1 MMEQEIHAQA
11 EAAKAASYRL
21 AVLRTDERNAAL
33 SAMADAL
40 ISHTD
45 EILHENAADVEE
57 ASHAGTRASYLDRL
71 RLDEERV
78 AGMAEGLRLT
88 AALLWVVI
96 FFAATLQG
104 ERLFAEE
111 AAAGT
116 LLFLRIYVP
125 AQAVLF
131 GKMAAH
137 FVTLLV
143 LTVIVLPL
151 ILILMDAP
159 FVLDAMLGA
168 VLFLGLWG
176 MAAADTLLAAVAAN
190 ASVRGGL
197 IPVLLLPSMLPILLP
212 AIALTAG
219 EGEPA
224 LLGGMLIYD
233 MALTVGASM
242 LFDSLWIE
250 S

>member
-1 MMEQEIHAQA
+1 MRVSSF
-11 EAAKAASYRL
+11 EAAHRL
-21 AVLRTDERNAAL
+21 AYKELLDGVRHRAGYVTMGMFAL
-33 SAMADAL
+33 TVIAFMSMSLAGSMAD
-40 ISHTD
+40 
-45 EILHENAADVEE
+45 
-57 ASHAGTRASYLDRL
+57 G
-71 RLDEERV
+71 
-78 AGMAEGLRLT
+78 RLT

>member
-1 MMEQEIHAQA
+1 MRVSNF
-11 EAAKAASYRL
+11 EAAR
-21 AVLRTDERNAAL
+21 
-33 SAMADAL
+33 
-40 ISHTD
+40 
-45 EILHENAADVEE
+45 
-57 ASHAGTRASYLDRL
+57 
-71 RLDEERV
+71 RV
-78 AGMAEGLRLT
+78 AYKELLDGVRHRAGYVTMGMFALTVIAFLSMSLAGGMSDARLT
-88 AALLWVVI
+88 AALLWVVV

-137 FVTLLV
+137 FVTLLI
-143 LTVIVLPL
+143 LTAIVLPL
-151 ILILMDAP
+151 ILILMNAP
-159 FVLDAMLGA
+159 FVLDVVFLTAL
-168 VLFLGLWG
+168 VLGLWG
-176 MAAADTLLAAVAAN
+176 MAAADTLLAAVAAG

-197 IPVLLLPSMLPILLP
+197 VPVLLLPSMLPILLP

-219 EGEPA
+219 EGEPS

>member
-1 MMEQEIHAQA
+1 MR
-11 EAAKAASYRL
+11 ASILRVTLNVARKELLDGIRLRAGYVTMGMFALTVIAFLSMSLAWGTMDVRL
-21 AVLRTDERNAAL
+21 A
-33 SAMADAL
+33 S
-40 ISHTD
+40 
-45 EILHENAADVEE
+45 
-57 ASHAGTRASYLDRL
+57 
-71 RLDEERV
+71 
-78 AGMAEGLRLT
+78 
-88 AALLWVVI
+88 ALLWIVI

-116 LLFLRIYVP
+116 LPFLWIYVP

-137 FVTLLV
+137 FVTLVV
-143 LTVIVLPL
+143 LAASVLPL
-151 ILILMDAP
+151 VIILMDAP
-159 FVLDAMLGA
+159 LVLNGCFVGT
-168 VLFLGLWG
+168 LFLGLWG

-197 IPVLLLPSMLPILLP
+197 VPVLLLPSMLPILLP
-212 AIALTAG
+212 AISLSAG
-219 EGEPA
+219 GGEPT
-224 LLGGMLIYD
+224 LLGGILIYD

>member
-1 MMEQEIHAQA
+1 MRVSNF
-11 EAAKAASYRL
+11 EAAR
-21 AVLRTDERNAAL
+21 
-33 SAMADAL
+33 
-40 ISHTD
+40 
-45 EILHENAADVEE
+45 
-57 ASHAGTRASYLDRL
+57 
-71 RLDEERV
+71 RV
-78 AGMAEGLRLT
+78 AYKELLDGVRHRAGYVTMGMFALTVIAFLSMSLAGGMSDARLT
-88 AALLWVVI
+88 AALLWAVV

-137 FVTLLV
+137 FVTLLI
-143 LTVIVLPL
+143 LAVIALPL
-151 ILILMDAP
+151 ILILMNAP
-159 FVLDAMLGA
+159 FVFDVVFLTAL
-168 VLFLGLWG
+168 VLGLWG
-176 MAAADTLLAAVAAN
+176 MAAADTLLAAVAAG

-197 IPVLLLPSMLPILLP
+197 VPVLLLPSMLPILLP

-219 EGEPA
+219 EGEPS

>member
-1 MMEQEIHAQA
+1 MR
-11 EAAKAASYRL
+11 ASILRVTLNVARKELLDGIRLRAGYVTMGMFALTVIAFLSMSLAWGTMDVRL
-21 AVLRTDERNAAL
+21 A
-33 SAMADAL
+33 S
-40 ISHTD
+40 
-45 EILHENAADVEE
+45 
-57 ASHAGTRASYLDRL
+57 
-71 RLDEERV
+71 
-78 AGMAEGLRLT
+78 
-88 AALLWVVI
+88 ALLWIVI

-116 LLFLRIYVP
+116 LPFLWIYVP

-137 FVTLLV
+137 FITLVV
-143 LTVIVLPL
+143 LAASVLPL
-151 ILILMDAP
+151 VIILMDAP
-159 FVLDAMLGA
+159 LVLNGCFVGT
-168 VLFLGLWG
+168 LFLGLWG
-176 MAAADTLLAAVAAN
+176 MAAADTLLAAVATN

-197 IPVLLLPSMLPILLP
+197 VPVLLLPSMLPILLP
-212 AIALTAG
+212 AISLSAG
-219 EGEPA
+219 GGEPA

>member
-1 MMEQEIHAQA
+1 MR
-11 EAAKAASYRL
+11 ASILRVTLNVARKELLDGIRLRAGYVTMGMFALTVIAFLSMSLAWGTMDVRL
-21 AVLRTDERNAAL
+21 A
-33 SAMADAL
+33 S
-40 ISHTD
+40 
-45 EILHENAADVEE
+45 
-57 ASHAGTRASYLDRL
+57 
-71 RLDEERV
+71 
-78 AGMAEGLRLT
+78 
-88 AALLWVVI
+88 ALLWIVI

-116 LLFLRIYVP
+116 LPFLWIYVP

-137 FVTLLV
+137 FITLVV
-143 LTVIVLPL
+143 LAAIVLPL
-151 ILILMDAP
+151 VIILMDAP
-159 FVLDAMLGA
+159 LVLNGCFVGT
-168 VLFLGLWG
+168 LFLGLWG

-197 IPVLLLPSMLPILLP
+197 VPVLLLPSMLPILLP
-212 AIALTAG
+212 AISLSAG
-219 EGEPA
+219 GGEPA

>member
-1 MMEQEIHAQA
+1 MHASIFHATCQVA
-11 EAAKAASYRL
+11 YKELLDGIRHRARYVTMGMFALTVIAFISMSL
-21 AVLRTDERNAAL
+21 AG
-33 SAMADAL
+33 SMAD
-40 ISHTD
+40 
-45 EILHENAADVEE
+45 
-57 ASHAGTRASYLDRL
+57 G
-71 RLDEERV
+71 
-78 AGMAEGLRLT
+78 RLT

>member
-1 MMEQEIHAQA
+1 MR
-11 EAAKAASYRL
+11 ASILRVTLNVARKELLDGIRLRAGYATMGMFALTVIAFLSMSLAWGTMDVRL
-21 AVLRTDERNAAL
+21 A
-33 SAMADAL
+33 S
-40 ISHTD
+40 
-45 EILHENAADVEE
+45 
-57 ASHAGTRASYLDRL
+57 
-71 RLDEERV
+71 
-78 AGMAEGLRLT
+78 
-88 AALLWVVI
+88 ALLWIVI

-116 LLFLRIYVP
+116 LPFLWIYVP

-137 FVTLLV
+137 FITLVV
-143 LTVIVLPL
+143 LAAIVLPL
-151 ILILMDAP
+151 VIILMDAP
-159 FVLDAMLGA
+159 LVLNGCFVGT
-168 VLFLGLWG
+168 LFLGLWG

-197 IPVLLLPSMLPILLP
+197 VPVLLLPSMLPILLP
-212 AIALTAG
+212 AISLSAG
-219 EGEPA
+219 GGEPA

-233 MALTVGASM
+233 MALTVGASI

>member
-1 MMEQEIHAQA
+1 MR
-11 EAAKAASYRL
+11 ASILRVTLNVARKERLDGIRLRAGYVTMGMFALTVIAFLSMSLAWGTMDVRL
-21 AVLRTDERNAAL
+21 A
-33 SAMADAL
+33 S
-40 ISHTD
+40 
-45 EILHENAADVEE
+45 
-57 ASHAGTRASYLDRL
+57 
-71 RLDEERV
+71 
-78 AGMAEGLRLT
+78 
-88 AALLWVVI
+88 ALLWIVI

-116 LLFLRIYVP
+116 LPFLWIYVP

-137 FVTLLV
+137 FITLVV
-143 LTVIVLPL
+143 LAAIVLPL
-151 ILILMDAP
+151 VIILMDAP
-159 FVLDAMLGA
+159 LVLNGCFVGT
-168 VLFLGLWG
+168 LFLGLWG

-197 IPVLLLPSMLPILLP
+197 VPVLLLPSMLPILLP
-212 AIALTAG
+212 AISLSAG
-219 EGEPA
+219 GGEPA

>member
-1 MMEQEIHAQA
+1 MRVSNF
-11 EAAKAASYRL
+11 EAAR
-21 AVLRTDERNAAL
+21 
-33 SAMADAL
+33 
-40 ISHTD
+40 
-45 EILHENAADVEE
+45 
-57 ASHAGTRASYLDRL
+57 
-71 RLDEERV
+71 RV
-78 AGMAEGLRLT
+78 AYKELLDGVRHRAGYVTMGMFALTVIAFLSMSLAGGMSDARLT
-88 AALLWVVI
+88 AALLWIVV

-137 FVTLLV
+137 FVTLLI
-143 LTVIVLPL
+143 LAAMVLPL
-151 ILILMDAP
+151 ILILMNAP
-159 FVLDAMLGA
+159 FVLDVVFLTALI
-168 VLFLGLWG
+168 LGLWG
-176 MAAADTLLAAVAAN
+176 MAAADTLLAAVAAG

-197 IPVLLLPSMLPILLP
+197 VPVLLLPSMLPILLP

-219 EGEPA
+219 EGESS

>member
-1 MMEQEIHAQA
+1 M
-11 EAAKAASYRL
+11 
-21 AVLRTDERNAAL
+21 
-33 SAMADAL
+33 
-40 ISHTD
+40 
-45 EILHENAADVEE
+45 
-57 ASHAGTRASYLDRL
+57 RASSFDAAC
-71 RLDEERV
+71 RV
-78 AGMAEGLRLT
+78 AYKELLDGVRHRAGYVTMGMFALTVIAFMSMSLAGGLTDARLT
-88 AALLWVVI
+88 AALLWIVI

-137 FVTLLV
+137 LITLVVLAAIVVPLALV
-143 LTVIVLPL
+143 
-151 ILILMDAP
+151 LMDAP
-159 FVLDAMLGA
+159 FVLNA
-168 VLFLGLWG
+168 VFVGTLFLGLWG

-197 IPVLLLPSMLPILLP
+197 VPILLLPSMLPILLP

-219 EGEPA
+219 EGEQV
-224 LLGGMLIYD
+224 LLGGMAIYD

>member
-1 MMEQEIHAQA
+1 MRVSNF
-11 EAAKAASYRL
+11 EAAR
-21 AVLRTDERNAAL
+21 
-33 SAMADAL
+33 
-40 ISHTD
+40 
-45 EILHENAADVEE
+45 
-57 ASHAGTRASYLDRL
+57 
-71 RLDEERV
+71 RV
-78 AGMAEGLRLT
+78 AYKELLDGVRHRAGYVTMGMFALTVIAFLSMSLAGGMSDARLT
-88 AALLWVVI
+88 AALLWVVV

-137 FVTLLV
+137 FVTLLI
-143 LTVIVLPL
+143 LAAIVLPL
-151 ILILMDAP
+151 ILILMNAP
-159 FVLDAMLGA
+159 FVLDVVFLTALI
-168 VLFLGLWG
+168 LGLWG
-176 MAAADTLLAAVAAN
+176 MAAADTLLAAVAAG

-197 IPVLLLPSMLPILLP
+197 VPVLLLPSMLPILLP

-219 EGEPA
+219 EGESS

>member
-1 MMEQEIHAQA
+1 MR
-11 EAAKAASYRL
+11 ASILRVTLNVARKELLDGIRLRAGYVTMGMFALTVIAFLSMSLAWGTMDVRL
-21 AVLRTDERNAAL
+21 A
-33 SAMADAL
+33 S
-40 ISHTD
+40 
-45 EILHENAADVEE
+45 
-57 ASHAGTRASYLDRL
+57 
-71 RLDEERV
+71 
-78 AGMAEGLRLT
+78 
-88 AALLWVVI
+88 ALLWIVI

-116 LLFLRIYVP
+116 LPFLWIYVP

-137 FVTLLV
+137 FITLVV
-143 LTVIVLPL
+143 LSTFVLPL
-151 ILILMDAP
+151 VIILMDAP
-159 FVLDAMLGA
+159 LVLNACFVGT
-168 VLFLGLWG
+168 LFLGLWG

-197 IPVLLLPSMLPILLP
+197 VPVLLLPSMLPILLP
-212 AIALTAG
+212 AISLSAG
-219 EGEPA
+219 GGEPA

>member
-1 MMEQEIHAQA
+1 MHASIFHATCQVA
-11 EAAKAASYRL
+11 YKELLDGIRHRAGYVTMGMFALTVIAFISMSL
-21 AVLRTDERNAAL
+21 AG
-33 SAMADAL
+33 SMAD
-40 ISHTD
+40 
-45 EILHENAADVEE
+45 
-57 ASHAGTRASYLDRL
+57 G
-71 RLDEERV
+71 
-78 AGMAEGLRLT
+78 RLT

-151 ILILMDAP
+151 ILILMDGAFCPRCDARSSPLFRPLGHGSGGHLARGGCCKCERARGTYTCPAAP
-159 FVLDAMLGA
+159 VY
-168 VLFLGLWG
+168 
-176 MAAADTLLAAVAAN
+176 AADSPARDCTDC
-190 ASVRGGL
+190 RGR
-197 IPVLLLPSMLPILLP
+197 
-212 AIALTAG
+212 
-219 EGEPA
+219 
-224 LLGGMLIYD
+224 
-233 MALTVGASM
+233 GACAPRRHAD
-242 LFDSLWIE
+242 L
-250 S
+250 

>member
-1 MMEQEIHAQA
+1 MRVSSC
-11 EAAKAASYRL
+11 EAVRSVAYKELLDGGRYRAGYVTMGMFALTVIAFVSMSLAGGMTDARL
-21 AVLRTDERNAAL
+21 A
-33 SAMADAL
+33 
-40 ISHTD
+40 
-45 EILHENAADVEE
+45 
-57 ASHAGTRASYLDRL
+57 
-71 RLDEERV
+71 
-78 AGMAEGLRLT
+78 
-88 AALLWVVI
+88 AALLWMVI

-111 AAAGT
+111 AAAGS

-137 FVTLLV
+137 FITLLV
-143 LTVIVLPL
+143 LGAIVVPLVIL
-151 ILILMDAP
+151 LMNVP
-159 FVLDAMLGA
+159 FVLDTVFAA
-168 VLFLGLWG
+168 AIFLGLWG

-197 IPVLLLPSMLPILLP
+197 VPVLLLPSMLPILLP

-219 EGEPA
+219 EGEQV

>member
-1 MMEQEIHAQA
+1 M
-11 EAAKAASYRL
+11 
-21 AVLRTDERNAAL
+21 
-33 SAMADAL
+33 
-40 ISHTD
+40 
-45 EILHENAADVEE
+45 
-57 ASHAGTRASYLDRL
+57 RASILRATLNVVRKELLDGIRL
-71 RLDEERV
+71 R
-78 AGMAEGLRLT
+78 AGYVTMGMFALTVIAFMSMSLAGGLTDVRLT
-88 AALLWVVI
+88 AALLWIVI

-137 FVTLLV
+137 LITLVVLVVIVVPLV
-143 LTVIVLPL
+143 LV
-151 ILILMDAP
+151 LMDAP
-159 FVLDAMLGA
+159 FVPDAVFIA
-168 VLFLGLWG
+168 ALFLGLWG

-197 IPVLLLPSMLPILLP
+197 VPILLLPSMLPILLP

>member
-1 MMEQEIHAQA
+1 MRVSSF
-11 EAAKAASYRL
+11 EAARRL
-21 AVLRTDERNAAL
+21 AYKELLDGVRHRAGYVTMGMFAL
-33 SAMADAL
+33 TVIAFMSMSLAGSMAD
-40 ISHTD
+40 
-45 EILHENAADVEE
+45 
-57 ASHAGTRASYLDRL
+57 G
-71 RLDEERV
+71 
-78 AGMAEGLRLT
+78 RLT

-168 VLFLGLWG
+168 VNLT
-176 MAAADTLLAAVAAN
+176 DRK
-190 ASVRGGL
+190 SV
-197 IPVLLLPSMLPILLP
+197 V
-212 AIALTAG
+212 
-219 EGEPA
+219 
-224 LLGGMLIYD
+224 
-233 MALTVGASM
+233 
-242 LFDSLWIE
+242 
-250 S
+250 

>member
-1 MMEQEIHAQA
+1 MRVSNF
-11 EAAKAASYRL
+11 EAAR
-21 AVLRTDERNAAL
+21 
-33 SAMADAL
+33 
-40 ISHTD
+40 
-45 EILHENAADVEE
+45 
-57 ASHAGTRASYLDRL
+57 
-71 RLDEERV
+71 RV
-78 AGMAEGLRLT
+78 AHKELLDGIRHRAGYVTMGMFALTVIAFMSMSLAGASADMRLT
-88 AALLWVVI
+88 AALLWIVL

-111 AAAGT
+111 AAAGS
-116 LLFLRIYVP
+116 LMFLRIYVP

-131 GKMAAH
+131 GKMVAH
-137 FVTLLV
+137 FVTLLI
-143 LTVIVLPL
+143 LAAIVLPL
-151 ILILMDAP
+151 VLVLMDAP
-159 FVLDAMLGA
+159 FVLDAVFVGT
-168 VLFLGLWG
+168 LFLGLWG

-197 IPVLLLPSMLPILLP
+197 VPVLLLPSMLPILLP

-219 EGEPA
+219 EGEQV
-224 LLGGMLIYD
+224 LLGGMAIYD

>member
-1 MMEQEIHAQA
+1 MRVSNF
-11 EAAKAASYRL
+11 EAAR
-21 AVLRTDERNAAL
+21 
-33 SAMADAL
+33 
-40 ISHTD
+40 
-45 EILHENAADVEE
+45 
-57 ASHAGTRASYLDRL
+57 
-71 RLDEERV
+71 RV
-78 AGMAEGLRLT
+78 AYKELLDGIRHRAGYVTMGMFALTVIAFMSMSLAGGLTDARLT
-88 AALLWVVI
+88 AALLWIVI

-137 FVTLLV
+137 LITLVVLAAVVVPLV
-143 LTVIVLPL
+143 LV
-151 ILILMDAP
+151 LMDAP
-159 FVLDAMLGA
+159 FVPNA
-168 VLFLGLWG
+168 VFFATLFLGLWG

-197 IPVLLLPSMLPILLP
+197 VPILLLPSMLPILLP

-219 EGEPA
+219 EGESI
-224 LLGGMLIYD
+224 LLGGMMIYD

>member
-1 MMEQEIHAQA
+1 MRVSILRATLNVARKELLDGIRLRAGYVTMGMFALTVIAFLSMSLA
-11 EAAKAASYRL
+11 WGTMDVRL
-21 AVLRTDERNAAL
+21 A
-33 SAMADAL
+33 S
-40 ISHTD
+40 
-45 EILHENAADVEE
+45 
-57 ASHAGTRASYLDRL
+57 
-71 RLDEERV
+71 
-78 AGMAEGLRLT
+78 
-88 AALLWVVI
+88 ALLWIVI

-116 LLFLRIYVP
+116 LLFLWIYVP

-137 FVTLLV
+137 LITLVV
-143 LTVIVLPL
+143 LAALVLPL
-151 ILILMDAP
+151 VIILMDAP
-159 FVLDAMLGA
+159 LVLNACFVGT
-168 VLFLGLWG
+168 LFLGLWG

-197 IPVLLLPSMLPILLP
+197 VPVLLLPSMLPILLP
-212 AIALTAG
+212 AISLSAG
-219 EGEPA
+219 EGEPV

-233 MALTVGASM
+233 MALMVGASM

>member
-1 MMEQEIHAQA
+1 MYASIFHATCQVA
-11 EAAKAASYRL
+11 YKELLDGIRHRAGYVTMGMFALTVIAFMSMSL
-21 AVLRTDERNAAL
+21 AG
-33 SAMADAL
+33 SMAD
-40 ISHTD
+40 
-45 EILHENAADVEE
+45 
-57 ASHAGTRASYLDRL
+57 G
-71 RLDEERV
+71 
-78 AGMAEGLRLT
+78 RLT

-143 LTVIVLPL
+143 LTVIVLLL

-176 MAAADTLLAAVAAN
+176 MAAANTLLAAVAAN

>member
-1 MMEQEIHAQA
+1 MRVSNF
-11 EAAKAASYRL
+11 EAAR
-21 AVLRTDERNAAL
+21 
-33 SAMADAL
+33 
-40 ISHTD
+40 
-45 EILHENAADVEE
+45 
-57 ASHAGTRASYLDRL
+57 
-71 RLDEERV
+71 RV
-78 AGMAEGLRLT
+78 AYKELLDGVRHRAGYVTMGMFALTVIAFLSMSLAGGMSDARLT
-88 AALLWVVI
+88 AAFLWIVV

-137 FVTLLV
+137 FVTLLI
-143 LTVIVLPL
+143 LAAIVLPL
-151 ILILMDAP
+151 ILILMNAP
-159 FVLDAMLGA
+159 FVLDVVFLTAL
-168 VLFLGLWG
+168 VLGLWG
-176 MAAADTLLAAVAAN
+176 MAAADTLLAAVAAG

-197 IPVLLLPSMLPILLP
+197 VPVLLLPSMLPILLP

-219 EGEPA
+219 EGEPS

-233 MALTVGASM
+233 MALTVGASR

>member
-1 MMEQEIHAQA
+1 MR
-11 EAAKAASYRL
+11 ASILRVTLNVARKELLDGIRLRAGYVTMGMFALTVIAFLSMSLAWGTMDVRL
-21 AVLRTDERNAAL
+21 A
-33 SAMADAL
+33 S
-40 ISHTD
+40 
-45 EILHENAADVEE
+45 
-57 ASHAGTRASYLDRL
+57 
-71 RLDEERV
+71 
-78 AGMAEGLRLT
+78 
-88 AALLWVVI
+88 ALLWIVI

-116 LLFLRIYVP
+116 LLFLWIYVP

-137 FVTLLV
+137 FITLVV
-143 LTVIVLPL
+143 LAAIVLPL
-151 ILILMDAP
+151 VIILMDAP
-159 FVLDAMLGA
+159 LVLNGCFVGT
-168 VLFLGLWG
+168 LFLGLWG

-197 IPVLLLPSMLPILLP
+197 VPVLLLPSMLPILLP
-212 AIALTAG
+212 AISLSAG
-219 EGEPA
+219 GGEPA

-233 MALTVGASM
+233 MALTVGASI

>member
-1 MMEQEIHAQA
+1 MHALIFH
-11 EAAKAASYRL
+11 AARQVAYKELLDGIRHRAGYVTMGMFALTVIAFISMSL
-21 AVLRTDERNAAL
+21 AG
-33 SAMADAL
+33 SMAD
-40 ISHTD
+40 
-45 EILHENAADVEE
+45 
-57 ASHAGTRASYLDRL
+57 G
-71 RLDEERV
+71 
-78 AGMAEGLRLT
+78 RLT

-168 VLFLGLWG
+168 VFFLGLWG

>member
-1 MMEQEIHAQA
+1 MRVSNF
-11 EAAKAASYRL
+11 EAAR
-21 AVLRTDERNAAL
+21 
-33 SAMADAL
+33 
-40 ISHTD
+40 
-45 EILHENAADVEE
+45 
-57 ASHAGTRASYLDRL
+57 
-71 RLDEERV
+71 RV
-78 AGMAEGLRLT
+78 AYKELLDGVRHRAGYVTMGMFALTVIAFLSMSLAGGMYDARLT
-88 AALLWVVI
+88 AALLWVVV

-137 FVTLLV
+137 FVTLLI
-143 LTVIVLPL
+143 LAAIVLPL
-151 ILILMDAP
+151 ILILMNAP
-159 FVLDAMLGA
+159 FVLDVVFLTAL
-168 VLFLGLWG
+168 VLGLWG
-176 MAAADTLLAAVAAN
+176 MAAADTLLAAVAAG

-197 IPVLLLPSMLPILLP
+197 VPVLLLPSMLPILLP
-212 AIALTAG
+212 AISLSAG
-219 EGEPA
+219 GGEPA

>member
-1 MMEQEIHAQA
+1 MR
-11 EAAKAASYRL
+11 ASILRVTLNVARKELLDGIRLRAGYATMGMFALTVIAFLSMSLAWGTMDVRL
-21 AVLRTDERNAAL
+21 A
-33 SAMADAL
+33 S
-40 ISHTD
+40 
-45 EILHENAADVEE
+45 
-57 ASHAGTRASYLDRL
+57 
-71 RLDEERV
+71 
-78 AGMAEGLRLT
+78 
-88 AALLWVVI
+88 ALLWIVI

-116 LLFLRIYVP
+116 LPFLWIYVP

-137 FVTLLV
+137 FITLVV
-143 LTVIVLPL
+143 LAAIVLPL
-151 ILILMDAP
+151 VIILMDAP
-159 FVLDAMLGA
+159 LVLNGCFVGT
-168 VLFLGLWG
+168 LFLGLWG

-197 IPVLLLPSMLPILLP
+197 VPVLLLPSMLPILLP
-212 AIALTAG
+212 AISLSAG
-219 EGEPA
+219 GGEPA

>member
-1 MMEQEIHAQA
+1 MRVSI
-11 EAAKAASYRL
+11 
-21 AVLRTDERNAAL
+21 LRATLNVACKEL
-33 SAMADAL
+33 
-40 ISHTD
+40 
-45 EILHENAADVEE
+45 
-57 ASHAGTRASYLDRL
+57 LDGIRL
-71 RLDEERV
+71 R
-78 AGMAEGLRLT
+78 AGYVTMGMFALTVIAFMSMSLAGGLTDVRLT
-88 AALLWVVI
+88 AALLWMVI

-111 AAAGT
+111 ASAGT

-131 GKMAAH
+131 GKMVAH
-137 FVTLLV
+137 FITLLV
-143 LTVIVLPL
+143 LAAFVLPL
-151 ILILMDAP
+151 VVILMDAP
-159 FVLDAMLGA
+159 LVLNGCLAGTLC
-168 VLFLGLWG
+168 LGLWG

-197 IPVLLLPSMLPILLP
+197 VPVLLLPSMLPILLP
-212 AIALTAG
+212 AISLSAG
-219 EGEPA
+219 GGDPA

>member
-1 MMEQEIHAQA
+1 MHASIFHATCQVA
-11 EAAKAASYRL
+11 YKELLDGIRHRAGYVTMGMFALTVIAFISMSL
-21 AVLRTDERNAAL
+21 AG
-33 SAMADAL
+33 SMAD
-40 ISHTD
+40 
-45 EILHENAADVEE
+45 
-57 ASHAGTRASYLDRL
+57 G
-71 RLDEERV
+71 
-78 AGMAEGLRLT
+78 RLT

-143 LTVIVLPL
+143 
-151 ILILMDAP
+151 LILMDAP

>member
-1 MMEQEIHAQA
+1 MR
-11 EAAKAASYRL
+11 ASILRVTLNVARKELLDGIRLRAGYVTMGMFALTVIAFLSMSLAWGTMDVRL
-21 AVLRTDERNAAL
+21 A
-33 SAMADAL
+33 S
-40 ISHTD
+40 
-45 EILHENAADVEE
+45 
-57 ASHAGTRASYLDRL
+57 
-71 RLDEERV
+71 
-78 AGMAEGLRLT
+78 
-88 AALLWVVI
+88 ALLWIVI

-111 AAAGT
+111 ASAGT

-137 FVTLLV
+137 FITLVV
-143 LTVIVLPL
+143 LAASVLPL
-151 ILILMDAP
+151 VIILMDAP
-159 FVLDAMLGA
+159 LVLNGCFVGT
-168 VLFLGLWG
+168 LFLGLWG

-197 IPVLLLPSMLPILLP
+197 VPVLLLPSMLPILLP
-212 AIALTAG
+212 AISLSAG
-219 EGEPA
+219 GGEPA

>member
-1 MMEQEIHAQA
+1 MRVSNI
-11 EAAKAASYRL
+11 EAARRGAYKELLDGIRHRAGYVTMGMFALTVIAFMSMSL
-21 AVLRTDERNAAL
+21 AGGLTDA
-33 SAMADAL
+33 
-40 ISHTD
+40 
-45 EILHENAADVEE
+45 
-57 ASHAGTRASYLDRL
+57 
-71 RLDEERV
+71 
-78 AGMAEGLRLT
+78 RLT
-88 AALLWVVI
+88 AALLWIVI

-137 FVTLLV
+137 LITLVVLAAIVVPLALV
-143 LTVIVLPL
+143 
-151 ILILMDAP
+151 LMDAP
-159 FVLDAMLGA
+159 FVLDAVFVGT
-168 VLFLGLWG
+168 LFLGLWG

-197 IPVLLLPSMLPILLP
+197 VPILLLPSMLPILLP

-219 EGEPA
+219 EGEPI
-224 LLGGMLIYD
+224 LLGGMMIYD

>member
-1 MMEQEIHAQA
+1 M
-11 EAAKAASYRL
+11 
-21 AVLRTDERNAAL
+21 
-33 SAMADAL
+33 
-40 ISHTD
+40 
-45 EILHENAADVEE
+45 
-57 ASHAGTRASYLDRL
+57 RASILRATLNVARKELLDGIRL
-71 RLDEERV
+71 R
-78 AGMAEGLRLT
+78 AGYVTMGMFALTVIAFMSMSLVGGLTDVRLT
-88 AALLWVVI
+88 AALLWMVI

-111 AAAGT
+111 ASAGT
-116 LLFLRIYVP
+116 LLFLWIYVP

-137 FVTLLV
+137 FITLLV
-143 LTVIVLPL
+143 LAALVLPL
-151 ILILMDAP
+151 VVILMDAP
-159 FVLDAMLGA
+159 LVLNGCLAGTLC
-168 VLFLGLWG
+168 LGLWG

-197 IPVLLLPSMLPILLP
+197 VPVLLLPSMLPILLP
-212 AIALTAG
+212 AISLSAG
-219 EGEPA
+219 GGDPA

>member
-1 MMEQEIHAQA
+1 MRVSI
-11 EAAKAASYRL
+11 
-21 AVLRTDERNAAL
+21 LRA
-33 SAMADAL
+33 
-40 ISHTD
+40 
-45 EILHENAADVEE
+45 ILNVARKEL
-57 ASHAGTRASYLDRL
+57 LDGIRL
-71 RLDEERV
+71 R
-78 AGMAEGLRLT
+78 AGYVTMGMFALTVIAFMSMALAGGLTDVRLT
-88 AALLWVVI
+88 AALLWMVI

-111 AAAGT
+111 ASAGT

-137 FVTLLV
+137 LITLVVLVVIVVPLV
-143 LTVIVLPL
+143 LV
-151 ILILMDAP
+151 LMDAP
-159 FVLDAMLGA
+159 FVPDAVFIA
-168 VLFLGLWG
+168 ALFLGLWG

-197 IPVLLLPSMLPILLP
+197 VPVLLLPSMLPILLP
-212 AIALTAG
+212 AISLSAG
-219 EGEPA
+219 GGDPA